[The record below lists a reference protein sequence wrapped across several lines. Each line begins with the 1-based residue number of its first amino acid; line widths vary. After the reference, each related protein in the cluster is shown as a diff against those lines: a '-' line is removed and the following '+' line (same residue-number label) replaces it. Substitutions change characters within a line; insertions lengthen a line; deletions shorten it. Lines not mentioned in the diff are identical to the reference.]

1 MTEFDVLGD
10 YLVVGN
16 NNGTLSVWDLN
27 TAQMMV
33 NILSQSLVSFLSSN
47 LCFQCCP
54 NLKFISLSGFSIPPY
69 TIFVTFLVFILVLK
83 ILIFQLSKQ
92 LFGIVTGVR
101 CLEEEKA
108 IVTTHAGFVNNLG
121 SLLVLTNAKLSIR
134 GKSFAMRY
142 QYLIIRQGF

>member
-1 MTEFDVLGD
+1 MLPKFKVYILIW
-10 YLVVGN
+10 VPN
-16 NNGTLSVWDLN
+16 P
-27 TAQMMV
+27 V
-33 NILSQSLVSFLSSN
+33 N
-47 LCFQCCP
+47 
-54 NLKFISLSGFSIPPY
+54 
-69 TIFVTFLVFILVLK
+69 TIFVTNLVFILVLK